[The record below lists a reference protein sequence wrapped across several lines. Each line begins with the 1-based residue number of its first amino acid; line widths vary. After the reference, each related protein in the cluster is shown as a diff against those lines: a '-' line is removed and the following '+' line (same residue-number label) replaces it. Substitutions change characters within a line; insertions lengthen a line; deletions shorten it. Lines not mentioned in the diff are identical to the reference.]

1 MAKPKFPKPVVLV
14 AGIMARDR
22 EILKEARKELS
33 LLFGPTAL
41 ESPIFPFDFTRYYEE
56 EMGPG
61 LVKQFVAFRR
71 SIRPEDL
78 ASIKLATNALE
89 LSMATKEG
97 GRLRR
102 RANVDPGYVTPS
114 RLVLATTKD
123 RPHRIYIGKGI
134 YAEVTLIFRRGT
146 WTPLDWTYPDYR
158 TELALDFFLRV
169 RELLTC
175 PGPCRPSV
183 SSR

>member
-1 MAKPKFPKPVVLV
+1 MAKPGLSKPVVLV

-22 EILKEARKELS
+22 EILREAKLELS

-41 ESPIFPFDFTRYYEE
+41 ESSVFPFKFTRYYEE
-56 EMGPG
+56 EMGPE
-61 LVKQFVAFRR
+61 LIKQFVAFRR
-71 SIRPEDL
+71 PVRPEDL

-89 LSMATKEG
+89 LSTATREG
-97 GRLRR
+97 GKLRR
-102 RANVDPGYVTPS
+102 RVNVDPGYITPS

-123 RPHRIYIGKGI
+123 YSHRIYIGNGI

-146 WTPLDWTYPDYR
+146 WIPLDWTYPDYR

-169 RELLTC
+169 RKLLFQ
-175 PGPCRPSV
+175 SL
-183 SSR
+183 